1 MLTVNPQEDD
11 TPGPATTRCHDETPT
26 GDHMWVKRAGRQLQ
40 MLPEKEAGRYAAQRP
55 IYADLDFADS
65 RPIPAPPSDMF
76 VVAYAEVGQA

>member
-1 MLTVNPQEDD
+1 MTDKPQEDD

-26 GDHMWVKRAGRQLQ
+26 GDHEWVKGAGRQLQ
-40 MLPEKEAGRYAAQRP
+40 MEAGRCAAQRQH
-55 IYADLDFADS
+55 YAELHFADR